1 MSDLLKSHFVGT
13 HELRRNL
20 TKLLEELHTEGQEI
34 IITRQGKPA
43 AVIVDLE
50 KYLEVQEALKEF
62 SDPEYLRTLLESRR
76 EIREGRG
83 TVAEEIYRKKG
94 L

>member
-13 HELRRNL
+13 HELRRSL
-20 TKLLEELHTEGQEI
+20 TRLLEELHAEGQDI
-34 IITRQGKPA
+34 VITRQGKPA

-62 SDPEYLRTLLESRR
+62 SDPEYLRALLESKR
-76 EIREGRG
+76 EIQEGRG
-83 TVAEEIYRKKG
+83 MAAEAIFEKKG